1 MRVRGHSRSPELVP
15 CESFGTVSYSQF
27 IVTMVVSL
35 DVSEI
40 YSVKEWRDLHSGLF
54 KVVENGAVRYTII
67 RLSIG
72 RPL

>member
-1 MRVRGHSRSPELVP
+1 
-15 CESFGTVSYSQF
+15 
-27 IVTMVVSL
+27 MVVSL